1 MTTIR
6 SDAMNLLKCY
16 IEVESGHQTSF
27 IDIKDVIGFTI
38 VPIKY
43 QNQFN
48 GTETKYT
55 VRVFSKHLDFLIYL
69 CYQFESKELAEKYI
83 ENLTSWEEIKWLK

>member
-1 MTTIR
+1 MG

-27 IDIKDVIGFTI
+27 IDLKDVIGFTI

-43 QNQFN
+43 KNRYN
-48 GTETKYT
+48 GIETEYT
-55 VRVFSKHLDFLIYL
+55 VRVFSKHLDFSIYL
-69 CYQFESKELAEKYI
+69 CHQFDSEELAEEFI
-83 ENLTSWEEIKWLK
+83 ENLKSWEEIKWLR